1 MLDSR
6 KNHLDP
12 RTRRNREHNRNVD
25 FAKQIPAF
33 ADAYMDWDLHR
44 MESSPPAVE
53 QVVDGSYAIRI
64 VDAFGEH
71 ALSAYPDSRLTVAA
85 CSGTSDELLD
95 VFKSD
100 LFIGCTLIRHG
111 VMPSSPGLPSVAI
124 TIQTLEF
131 YRLAHFRCP
140 HLSISAFVKALSDN
154 HSVSSPSLT
163 GLLALLMAF
172 RFSSRG
178 ISHANSPSPL
188 MFTWPSVP
196 R

>member
-1 MLDSR
+1 MSDSR
-6 KNHLDP
+6 KNRLDP

-33 ADAYMDWDLHR
+33 ADAYMDWDLR
-44 MESSPPAVE
+44 RTGSIPPTVE
-53 QVVDGSYAIRI
+53 QTVDGSCPIRI

-71 ALSAYPDSRLTVAA
+71 APPACPGGRLTVAVS
-85 CSGTSDELLD
+85 SGTSDEVLD

-100 LFIGCTLIRHG
+100 SFVGCALIRHG
-111 VMPSSPGLPSVAI
+111 AMPSAPGKPSVAI

-154 HSVSSPSLT
+154 QSVGSASLT

-172 RFSSRG
+172 SFSSRG
-178 ISHANSPSPL
+178 TLHASSPSPL